1 MVSFLFSPNP
11 LLALM
16 FWQYRFCD
24 DVKIILDK
32 LEGSFLALAECQ
44 HMLESGCMDENFEKS
59 FAEAKAQ
66 ARDPFLGYQKN
77 YQNQKTGVH
86 LCFQRQLV
94 EWMRFY
100 FVTQFFL

>member
-66 ARDPFLGYQKN
+66 ARDPFLGYQKII
-77 YQNQKTGVH
+77 KIKK
-86 LCFQRQLV
+86 LV
-94 EWMRFY
+94 Y
-100 FVTQFFL
+100 IFVSKGNLWNG